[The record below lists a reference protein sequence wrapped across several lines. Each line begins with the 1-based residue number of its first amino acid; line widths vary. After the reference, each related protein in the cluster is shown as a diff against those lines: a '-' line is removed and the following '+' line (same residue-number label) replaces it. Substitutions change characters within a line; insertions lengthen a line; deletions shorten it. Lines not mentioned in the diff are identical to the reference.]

1 MGTDDKVKLMIS
13 ISIILVIIMITITI
27 MIMMLI
33 LIMIMLMIM
42 KLIEITNYQFI
53 FIKFYVKI
61 KKLNFPSVFNSLL
74 EHRIQLKYQSCIKI
88 VILFTKV

>member
-13 ISIILVIIMITITI
+13 ISIILVIIMITIMI
-27 MIMMLI
+27 MILI
-33 LIMIMLMIM
+33 VIMIM

>member
-13 ISIILVIIMITITI
+13 ISIILIIIMITITI
-27 MIMMLI
+27 MIMILI
-33 LIMIMLMIM
+33 VIMIMIT